1 MAAEWYV
8 HQGVWVLTYN
18 TESTV
23 DGFVSLTGGARA
35 RAADDGR
42 GGGRVTGG
50 YDEMARR
57 RIRLG
62 NEGRRRPW
70 PEVEEEERVVE
81 QEATPSR
88 FARAAQHNIAA
99 T

>member
-1 MAAEWYV
+1 M

-18 TESTV
+18 IESTV
-23 DGFVSLTGGARA
+23 NGFVSLTGGCKSA
-35 RAADDGR
+35 GGG
-42 GGGRVTGG
+42 GGGRITGG

-62 NEGRRRPW
+62 NEGRRGPW
-70 PEVEEEERVVE
+70 PEVEEERVVE

>member
-1 MAAEWYV
+1 M

-23 DGFVSLTGGARA
+23 DGFVSLTGGARV
-35 RAADDGR
+35 RAAGEGVR
-42 GGGRVTGG
+42 GAGGTGG

-57 RIRLG
+57 RIRRG
-62 NEGRRRPW
+62 GRERGTLW
-70 PEVEEEERVVE
+70 SEEDEVEEERVVE

>member
-1 MAAEWYV
+1 M

-23 DGFVSLTGGARA
+23 DGFVSLTGGAGA
-35 RAADDGR
+35 RAAGATRGR
-42 GGGRVTGG
+42 GVTGG

-57 RIRLG
+57 RIRRG
-62 NEGRRRPW
+62 GGRDGTRGGLW
-70 PEVEEEERVVE
+70 PEEERVVE

>member
-1 MAAEWYV
+1 
-8 HQGVWVLTYN
+8 
-18 TESTV
+18 
-23 DGFVSLTGGARA
+23 VSLTRGSKSAVGENRE
-35 RAADDGR
+35 RGR
-42 GGGRVTGG
+42 GLTGG

-57 RIRLG
+57 RIQG
-62 NEGRRRPW
+62 DEEEEEGKEDGGSW
-70 PEVEEEERVVE
+70 PEVEEERVVE